1 MRQRLFRFKP
11 FISDFRL
18 LYTSLVSRLANFRI
32 FLLVFPL
39 LILNPFTPFYFS
51 VVKYSFTTDYIK
63 SNGLAATGSGGTL
76 ALAAASSSP

>member
-18 LYTSLVSRLANFRI
+18 LYTSLVSRLANCRI

-39 LILNPFTPFYFS
+39 LMFIPLYFTFITESKIIIFL
-51 VVKYSFTTDYIK
+51 FYIK

-76 ALAAASSSP
+76 AFSAAHV